1 MTRTEQIRQAILA
14 GVPGAS
20 SAITR
25 AVSQRFG
32 ITRQAVSHHVQALIA
47 AGLIESSGNTRA
59 RTLAPKKQLL
69 GEFEYEI
76 AEIDEALVWERD
88 IRTLLGDLP
97 PNVRD
102 IWHYAVTE
110 MVNNAIDHSGSA
122 HLLVKVE
129 KLGGETRIW
138 ISDFGVG
145 IFKKIQDALGLDL
158 PEHAVLELAKGKFTT
173 DPDNHSGEGI
183 FFASRAV
190 DTFAILASG
199 LYAHHE
205 EGADGDWV
213 LGEGNPDE
221 RGTVI
226 KLVLADNSDRELGAV
241 HDAYANPDADYVFAR
256 TIVPVDLVRYGD
268 ERVVSRSQAKR
279 LMNRLERFHTV
290 ILDFNGIDTI
300 GQAFA
305 DEIFRVF
312 AAAHPNVAVT
322 YVGAKPEVEKMIKR
336 AKATNVHRQ

>member
-1 MTRTEQIRQAILA
+1 MTRTEEIRQAILD
-14 GVPGAS
+14 GVPAP
-20 SAITR
+20 SATITR
-25 AVSQRFG
+25 TVSKRFG
-32 ITRQAVSHHVQALIA
+32 ITRQAVSHHVKQLIR

-59 RTLAPKKQLL
+59 RILAPRPQQL
-69 GEFEYEI
+69 GEFWYEI
-76 AEIDEALVWERD
+76 GQIDEALVWERD
-88 IRTLLGDLP
+88 IRALVDRLP

-102 IWHYAVTE
+102 IWHYAITE
-110 MVNNAIDHSGSA
+110 MVNNAIDHSGSER
-122 HLLVKVE
+122 LLLEVE
-129 KLGGETRIW
+129 KLGGDTRVW
-138 ISDFGVG
+138 ITDFGVG
-145 IFKKIQDALGLDL
+145 IFKKIQDAMRLAS

-199 LYAHHE
+199 LYAQHE
-205 EGADGDWV
+205 EAADGDWV
-213 LGEGNPDE
+213 LGEGDPENL
-221 RGTVI
+221 GTTI
-226 KLVLADNSDRELGAV
+226 MLALADNSRRKLGAV
-241 HDAYANPDADYVFAR
+241 HDAYANPETDYVFSK

-290 ILDFNGIDTI
+290 ILDFTDIETI

-312 AAAHPNVAVT
+312 ANAHPGVAVT
-322 YVGAKPEVEKMIKR
+322 YTGANDEVEKMIKR
-336 AKATNVHRQ
+336 AKATNVHRH